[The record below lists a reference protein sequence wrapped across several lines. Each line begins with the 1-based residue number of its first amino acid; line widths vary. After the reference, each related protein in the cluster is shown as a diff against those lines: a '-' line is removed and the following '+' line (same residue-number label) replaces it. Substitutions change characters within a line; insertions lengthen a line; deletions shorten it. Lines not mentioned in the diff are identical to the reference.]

1 MVRKAEEKDIKA
13 LAKLASEPEVWSDSP
28 EELEKD
34 FAELIRS
41 EKDLVAVSE
50 ENGEV
55 IAFANVRI
63 RSDYVAGASAL
74 PAAYLEGI
82 CVKEGHRGRGEAK
95 KLLAYCENWAGERGC
110 SDFGSDCLIDNEASR
125 AFHLAMG
132 FREVERVI
140 CFAKKLG
147 ERE

>member
-63 RSDYVAGASAL
+63 RSDYVAGAASL

-95 KLLAYCENWAGERGC
+95 NLLAYCENWAGEQGC
-110 SDFGSDCLIDNEASR
+110 GDLGSDCLIDNEASC

-147 ERE
+147 ER

>member
-1 MVRKAEEKDIKA
+1 MIRKAEEKDIKA
-13 LAKLASEPEVWSDSP
+13 LAKLASEPEVWTDSP

-34 FAELIRS
+34 FTELLRS

-63 RSDYVAGASAL
+63 RSDYVAGAASL

-95 KLLAYCENWAGERGC
+95 NLLAYCENWAKEQGC
-110 SDFGSDCLIDNEASR
+110 GDLGSDCLIDNEASR

-140 CFAKKLG
+140 CFAKKLR

>member
-1 MVRKAEEKDIKA
+1 MIRKAEERDIKA
-13 LAKLASEPEVWSDSP
+13 LAELASAPQVWSGSP
-28 EELEKD
+28 KELERDFEEL
-34 FAELIRS
+34 LRS

-63 RSDYVAGASAL
+63 RSDYVAGAAAL

-82 CVKEGHRGRGEAK
+82 CVKEGCRGRGEAK
-95 KLLAYCENWAGERGC
+95 RLLAFCESWAKERGC
-110 SDFGSDCLIDNEASR
+110 GDIGSDCLIDNEASR
-125 AFHLAMG
+125 AFHLSMG
-132 FREVERVI
+132 FHEVERVI

-147 ERE
+147 GRE

>member
-1 MVRKAEEKDIKA
+1 MIRKAEEKDIKA
-13 LAKLASEPEVWSDSP
+13 LAKLASAPEVWSDDP
-28 EELEKD
+28 EKLEKD
-34 FAELIRS
+34 FEELLRS
-41 EKDLVAVSE
+41 KKDLVAVSE

-63 RSDYVAGASAL
+63 RSDYVAGADSL

-82 CVKEGHRGRGEAK
+82 CVKEGYRGRGEAK
-95 KLLAYCENWAGERGC
+95 NLLAYCENWAREQGC
-110 SDFGSDCLIDNEASR
+110 GDFASDCLIDNEVSR

-147 ERE
+147 ER